1 MSWRVGWRLW
11 GRRGDECELVGMVA
25 RMDGEGID
33 GEEMGERGVV
43 VGGVVGVEGRDDDMV
58 RREGVFGGTV
68 HGVVD
73 SDVEV
78 VDVDTAVG
86 AVEMAY
92 IVVGGVDGKGVVAAE
107 MVEGSI
113 FLVEAVLLPAVV
125 FD

>member
-1 MSWRVGWRLW
+1 
-11 GRRGDECELVGMVA
+11 
-25 RMDGEGID
+25 
-33 GEEMGERGVV
+33 
-43 VGGVVGVEGRDDDMV
+43 MV

-73 SDVEV
+73 SEVEV
-78 VDVDTAVG
+78 VDVDTVVERVAVG

-92 IVVGGVDGKGVVAAE
+92 IVVGGVDGVDGKGVVAAE

-113 FLVEAVLLPAVV
+113 FLVEAVLLLAVV